1 MEEKVPFTSC
11 QKELWLASQASRY
24 EYTETTIWARF
35 IVDNAVVPEIFEE
48 AIRRSL
54 SHTTLLSASL
64 CETDEAPY
72 FVMGSYTE
80 PDFRYHDVSGEA
92 DPDAAEAA
100 LVEAFFEEP
109 VEDRLIRHMV
119 VRTGPELCI
128 IVVKSSHLILDG
140 MGMMFHMAFL
150 GDLYTALIHG
160 QEPDLGA
167 PCSSLAAYQEDQAH
181 LASARFEKDMAFWT
195 QHLEGVQE
203 KRVFRPRPGHPD
215 LLGHTRHK
223 RYEIDADVSRDI
235 DEALTRF
242 HTTPAVYFAALHAL
256 FVGFLCDEKHVVVQT
271 PVGFGER
278 RVYARRQG
286 AQIGMPPLALNLD
299 RFASF
304 PQLIDEIAQQNGLFF
319 RHVRT
324 PYQLAMRQMKNRDF
338 SAIADTF
345 INFLPN
351 TPGGTPDFKIRV
363 MSQRHSEREA
373 VLFGTMVLLDPHTH
387 CFSLTVRSSVNHLSE
402 RDVERYVK
410 RFAHVTRQ
418 LLAGVELPDLDF
430 LLEEEA
436 AELAVWQQGESRPY
450 PIQTLPELFDAV
462 AARCGDRPAIRDE
475 HGQTLSYAQ
484 VAENSRRAATWLNG
498 QGIAKGDVVAVLAE
512 RTSDLA
518 EIVLGIQ
525 RVGAIYLPVDPKA
538 PAERLAYILADAG
551 AKIQVSLGQAAY
563 GALPMAPL
571 APVAAATDGAYLIY
585 TSGSTGK
592 PKGVLA
598 PHGGFANMIQG
609 QIECFGVKPSDHVLL
624 FAPPVFDASLSE
636 MFMALLSGACLYPV
650 SDPLKN
656 APWDLK
662 RYMAEQRVSVVTF
675 PPSYLSLFERE
686 PFEHLGVLITAGEA
700 PIADDALHYAKSL
713 RYFNAYGPTETCVC
727 ASLTEVAPD
736 ARLPLGV
743 GRPLPNLT
751 VSIRGADR
759 KPLPAGIV
767 GEVWVSGPGVAL
779 GYHNN
784 PELTERRFVVL
795 PDRADGPSYA
805 TGDLAQW
812 SEDGQILLVGR
823 ADDQVK
829 VRGNRVEL
837 GEVAYLL
844 ERHEG
849 VAQAA
854 VLDVKGRDG
863 QTELAAFVVLRA
875 GTTLDATIDWSR
887 DHLPSYMVPTAWQ
900 QLDAMPV
907 STTGKIDRKALKR
920 RAESR
925 SGDAGRMAAEAND
938 LRLLPLCRRIL
949 GQDYDPAVNFFA
961 QGGDSLKG
969 MRLLRDILK
978 TFNVSIPFRL
988 FAACN
993 NLFELEKLLQAENAG
1008 SSSAVSVD
1016 RAPLNP
1022 GQFQIWAFQQANERS
1037 IDYNMPLLLEVRGP
1051 RADDFVTA
1059 LNAAINEQELFACTI
1074 GGDIDDPYF
1083 AHDPKACI
1091 KVRTLSLSHAEDAR
1105 AFFDTQIHTPFDL
1118 TREAPVRLLAVRLPD
1133 SVQILL
1139 LIHHIVGDGETV
1151 DLLLRNALGRLG
1163 RETSAKGLL
1172 ATQADY
1178 CQREQSYRQSPA
1190 WAEDAVYWRQLL
1202 DPPLP
1207 RLTQASQRHGA
1218 MEPFLLSAGQVNGLE
1233 KLARDNGTTLLPC
1246 FVALLARRL
1255 GQVFARDEM
1264 LIGVPVGLRES
1275 QADFNAAGFY
1285 VNTLPLRLSSA
1296 RADSLGD
1303 SVAKAAEAFREA
1315 LVHSRHRVAATPE
1328 ILATHATSAP
1338 IEGPGVAARRLPL
1351 ELRASKFA
1359 ASFILQTGE
1368 NAGIYL
1374 EYDRGL
1380 IPDAAAL
1387 LAQLAHDIDRA
1398 IGLEAPAR
1406 LPAQILSEAWRD
1418 ILHCAE
1424 APTEDSDFFKEG
1436 GESIKA
1442 IQITGFLHR
1451 HGLTCLTAPDFMR
1464 TPRFGDLCRALND
1477 APATAVPHA
1486 PAEYAPIL
1494 PGQTVPLLP
1503 FQRHFIRTH
1512 AEHWQCCYMMLPME
1526 IDASVPVATI
1536 EGWLAG
1542 LPACHQ
1548 ALRMAFGPTHALML
1562 EQPRPVRLHR
1572 AAFGADLSLT
1582 EIFRAAARAIIA
1594 TLDPTDGR
1602 TLGVALYEQGERRY
1616 LLAIGHHMALDVL
1629 SMEVLRR
1636 SFVQYL
1642 RNGQPAPE
1650 VHGVATRALH
1660 IQTLVETGDFPSA
1673 DDLAFW
1679 GEICAAPRGVLVG
1692 IGTQDD
1698 DDPRPPRSRDA
1709 FTAEI
1714 RGYRPE
1720 QTNSVLCDMLAALAT
1735 GLHGMGQRE
1744 AISVALESHGR
1755 DERLPGLDVSGA
1767 MGWFTAICPMPLAP
1781 ARSCAEARRQ
1791 LFPWLRDHFN
1801 PADCN
1806 AYVYLRDQDPER
1818 FDRPTQITFNY
1829 LGKHDSWKDSGAAS
1843 LMTTAGPGM
1852 LPEFLDPNSEPDSP
1866 IEITIFLDGEGTM
1879 QVGVYYNPRLL
1890 SEQWVRALFD
1900 AWHAAIRTLPGFMP
1914 DEQRDALCAA
1924 SGTRGQEIERIV
1936 LPDLC
1941 HEPILY
1947 QSLLPG
1953 RKVYAQQIDLYL
1965 RGAIDEFRLARAW
1978 PRVIDRH
1985 ESLRSLFPML
1995 HDGAF
2000 HRVVRQQAR
2009 TSVECH
2015 DLSHLAPDDARA
2027 TLQDLLEAR
2036 RERPLDLQKGPLLT
2050 AQIVRL
2056 DADTVVMSWHFH
2068 HVLMDGWCM
2077 GILLGEMLALQADVP
2092 QPLPAPFDLSAY
2104 SEWRALFDENQARA
2118 YWTSLLDGFL
2128 PLTGVG
2134 AKPLPPG
2141 DRDPE
2146 TLTMVLDEAVCTA
2159 LKARAQRHAVTLSVL
2174 IQTVW
2179 AMVLGALNDGRRD
2192 VVFGIVSS
2200 GRPAELPGIDR
2211 AVGLFI
2217 QTLPVRIGWRD
2228 GDTLADILA
2237 RVKPQSPQQM
2247 RHGYLPLAEM
2257 GKDLIDHVIAF
2268 ENYPLNS
2275 HYNGDTVELFDIKG
2289 YEKDPYPLGIS
2300 VTTRDVLDVRFRY
2313 DPVRLEREQVQD
2325 LSDRLAA
2332 LLLRVA
2338 EDDDAEAAA
2347 LETLAAKRAPAH
2359 AAPVASPRRAEPRPE
2374 APMAPQSS
2382 SAEGAEIR
2390 QAVRDCYESALGCEI
2405 GSIDDDFFD
2414 LGGHS
2419 LKAMR
2424 LLAQL
2429 HQRLSVDIGIEDI
2442 MAHPSVRKLSELIL
2456 AAGRRNAINIPRV
2469 STAGSHAL
2477 SSAQRRIWF
2486 LQHLHDD
2493 DRVYRI
2499 PFAARLDGPIDPD
2512 RLQQA
2517 LRLLEERHDALRL
2530 RVSTEAP
2537 EQHLAP
2543 PGGLRLEVH
2552 DGPYDDAM
2560 DGLSVRLGVDNP
2572 LVRVALYR
2580 PTDPAPVLLIAFH
2593 HILFDGWSA
2602 EIVTREL
2609 NDAYDAVCAG
2619 KSPDWHPLR
2628 LDYLSYVAWDAN
2640 RDIPAAQQQIAA
2652 LRPLPERLALPLDF
2666 TRPATQSFD
2675 GKVVTLDL
2683 GAARGQ
2689 ALKRWATEAETTP
2702 FTLLL
2707 ALVKAFLFR
2716 HTGQSDLIVGY
2727 PSANREITETQDLV
2741 GLFANTLVVRTH
2753 FDPEQDFDQLLA
2765 DCHHGV
2771 QTALAAQDY
2780 PFERL
2785 IEDVGAPRDA
2795 SRNPLFDVFVS
2806 LEDASWS
2813 AWDRAPLRMEP
2824 VALPHHSAKFDL
2836 SFYFREQ
2843 ADGGYLVDIE
2853 YATALFR
2860 ESTIR
2865 AMGERLATL
2874 TDAALRRDR
2883 TPVSRLALLPAHEQ
2897 ALLASFNAT
2906 HEAFDLEGDA
2916 DRRFRLQCRRTPD
2929 ATALI
2934 EADGTRW
2941 NYAEFD
2947 REVERLAARLQG
2959 LGIGHGD
2966 PVGVCF
2972 PRSRDMM
2979 VAIYAVLRR
2988 GAVYVPLAENLPEE
3002 RLRAMLDD
3010 LGYPPIVCAD
3020 SHKARLETL
3029 GLRAITPTPDTNDT
3043 AATDPSKA
3051 VGDSLAY
3058 VIFTSGS
3065 TGRPKGVAIEH
3076 RSLANRLLWMQG
3088 RFPIGSGDVILQK
3101 TTVSFDVSVW
3111 ELLWWSWNGAAVALL
3126 EPGAEKDP
3134 ARIVQAIERHG
3145 VTVVHFVPS
3154 MLRAFL
3160 DYLEAY
3166 AGTVDRLRSL
3176 KTVFASGEALPRE
3189 LVAHFNALLDADLH
3203 NLYGPTEAAIDVSW
3217 QPCRETPAENEAVAI
3232 GKPVANTRLYLLD
3245 RLGQPVP
3252 VGVTGEIHIAG
3263 VQVARGYVNNRALTD
3278 ERFTAD
3284 PFQPGERMYRTG
3296 DLGRWCEDGC
3306 VEYLGRNDDQVK
3318 VRGFRIELGE
3328 VEVALLR
3335 CEGVAQAVVRPWRVG
3350 DGDGDALEAF
3360 VLPKPGA
3367 RLSAQAIRSGLL
3379 AMVPDYMCPSRFLR
3393 IDEIPLTPS
3402 GKVDRKALM
3411 GLPLDGDAVAPAA
3424 SAETATEVRVRAL
3437 WQQVMPE
3444 VHPGIDQ
3451 GFFDAGGNSLLLVRL
3466 QTLLERHWPG
3476 LFTLAG
3482 LFSDST
3488 IKAQAARI
3496 DRRETAPAH
3505 AEAPAADQADANGA
3519 VAIVGMAVRFGD
3531 YEDYDR
3537 FWRDLANAT
3546 DLTTEMPERRRAETR
3561 QLLEAAGLDFDPAR
3575 LREAAYLSDVSSF
3588 DYRRFGLSPN
3598 DASLLDPWQRLFLDT
3613 ALRALDDAG
3622 YGGAALQDRK
3632 VGTFVGASPL
3642 RLFQNAVTRAFPDQ
3656 AEQVYLLNV
3665 PSNVVARL
3673 SHIKNWSGPAAMVDT
3688 ACSSSLTALHEA
3700 CRSLRNGECE
3710 AALVGGAHIIDLP
3723 LKGEQTF
3730 TIETASGRTRTFDAA
3745 ADGVGAG
3752 EGAAVFLLK
3761 RLDRALADHDPIH
3774 AVILGSAVNQDGKAS
3789 SMAAPNPEAQARV
3802 VAEAARAAG
3811 IGLERIDLFEAH
3823 GTATA
3828 LGDPVEIDALG
3839 RAFALSG
3846 QTPTAKAPI
3855 GSVKG
3860 NLGHLDA
3867 AAGAAGLAKAVLCL
3881 QRGQAAPQPHF
3892 QRPNPHIDFARAPV
3906 EVARDLRP
3914 LRPSAQP
3921 WHAGV
3926 SAFGLS
3932 GVNAHV
3938 VLSGPTAEP
3947 FPEDD
3952 GRWLCLPFSTP
3963 DEASLATYAADIL
3976 DAVRAHPAWPLHA
3989 IAATLIDGRDALPTR
4004 AVLLARSRDELI
4016 DRLAQGLTPVGGV
4029 KRQGATVAAGGW
4041 TEREAAE
4048 RVGQAFLSGQGLGWP
4063 EDRPLHRLH
4072 LPPTPLARVRLWPR
4086 FPARFLSAPMD
4097 TPAGQAF
4104 AVAID
4109 RDDFWPLAEHRIG
4122 GVPTLV
4128 GMGVLD
4134 LIGAAVP
4141 HEPLQIDD
4149 LRWQKPL
4156 SRDGDSRATLLVA
4169 PAEDDG
4175 AASRIALQH
4184 GRGERWS
4191 VAVSATARPA
4201 SSGSAA
4207 RLDLDRLRQGL
4218 RPDTE
4223 EGPAS
4228 AIAVS
4233 ARWQCR
4239 EALWRD
4245 ADGTEL
4251 LGRLVL
4257 PSAFADDLTRFRW
4270 HPAMVDVAASL
4281 ALYGRA
4287 GFVPAACRSARLYR
4301 PLPARVFAHV
4311 TVTERSDRAIGADCR
4326 ICDDDGQVLVELLG
4340 LLFLAL
4346 APAAP
4351 GPEETGARLHRLIWE
4366 PMTTLSG
4373 SPRTAEATLLLD
4385 DGDGQDPL
4393 TLALERQATSRR
4405 PLPRRAEDRQAVA
4418 SAVAAQGIRRL
4429 VYRSA
4434 ADEQPWE
4441 LPDLLRRI
4449 ARAGLTQP
4457 LHVTAVAPV
4466 PADPQGSLTAGPVL
4480 CLPLEEPAIAAGL
4493 ACLDAVTGK
4502 AAEALAASLGT
4513 VTGVY
4518 RIDDGGTLSCQRLTP
4533 VGEAPARPAATIR
4546 ADLGAV
4552 VISGGLGGMGLTLAE
4567 QIHRRTGAA
4576 VVLLHRREA
4585 PPADLPFAAY
4595 RCDVAD
4601 RTEVARTFAA
4611 IRREIGPIQGVIH
4624 AAGVAGD
4631 GYLATRTE
4639 NEYRAVL
4646 APKTEGTRNLH
4657 DETLNDGLSFFVLAS
4672 SRTALTGAPGQ
4683 SDYAAANAYLN
4694 AFAAYRHGLGLP
4706 ATALCWNTW
4715 AKVGM
4720 AARHGIGVGSGT
4732 SSLFD
4737 PEHAFDLLS
4746 AALASGDDRL
4756 AVAMPGETV
4765 ATWRSAQ
4772 AQNETAAP
4780 PAAPAPAT
4788 DRRRAEILE
4797 ILRDGLGYDATPSP
4811 DDDFFD
4817 LGGDSIAAT
4826 QIISRITQGLG
4837 IPATVT
4843 DLMESRSLGEFLDR
4857 LTAGTEAPPVAPA
4870 LPVAPPMDKY
4880 PVGREQLAI
4889 LYADAVNDGGLGFN
4903 LPVFMVMPDDLDR
4916 DRLEA
4921 AIAALIRRH
4930 EVLRTSFC
4938 DFEAERPNM
4947 IVHPFEGFTLE
4958 EIRLP
4963 DLADKDA
4970 LIAPFD
4976 LRRETGFRAKLLRP
4990 DGGPAV
4996 LYLDVHHALADG
5008 RTMSLLNADLY
5019 KLYHGLPLAPVD
5031 AQQKDLA
5038 WAEITQPDAEAK
5050 RYWQNLYAGDLPV
5063 LDLPAQHIRPAIH
5076 SGRGAL
5082 HEFALS
5088 ADLVQAINTLARREK
5103 MTNYHVVLS
5112 AWTIL
5117 AASYAQRDDLVIGVS
5132 VDGRG
5137 LALNASGMMA
5147 SLLPLRLRVAPG
5159 QTARDLLR
5167 HCRDRSNEAMK
5178 HRAYVLNDLL
5188 MDLKPQARPERSPL
5202 SEIILSYMN
5211 FEFGDGEH
5219 ALFETLR
5226 FDKRA
5231 SKTDLSIFASDT
5243 GTEIGFALEYYADLF
5258 SAEDIRRMADDLI
5271 EVLSDLTGLDPDR
5284 PLSLRWRASAKAEL
5298 GRIETVVDEGRHGR
5312 VVGLARRASVS
5323 EAAVLLAAFT
5333 GLMAR
5338 VQNATQLA
5346 VALPGRE
5353 TARFALGDDT
5363 EFDDLLRAA
5372 EAALTARAGTPASPP
5387 AEAASL
5393 AFSWRDGGDDG
5404 AETKAGLTCQVEVRD
5419 KRLAVR
5425 FLFDARQ
5432 HDEQTARNWLGY
5444 FDRFLDGVTKE
5455 ISA

>member
-1 MEEKVPFTSC
+1 MEETVPLTSC

-24 EYTETTIWARF
+24 EYAETTIWARF
-35 IVDNAVVPEIFEE
+35 IVDDAVIPAIFEE

-54 SHTTLLSASL
+54 RHTTLLSASL
-64 CETDEAPY
+64 CETDETPY
-72 FVMGSYTE
+72 FVMGSHPE
-80 PDFRYHDVSGEA
+80 PDFRYRDVSGEA

-100 LVEAFFEEP
+100 LEDAFFEEP

-128 IVVKSSHLILDG
+128 ILVKSSHLILDG

-150 GDLYTALIHG
+150 GDIYTALIHG
-160 QEPDLGA
+160 REPDLGE
-167 PCSSLAAYQEDQAH
+167 PCSSLAAYEEDQAH
-181 LASARFEKDMAFWT
+181 LSSARFDKDMAFWER
-195 QHLEGVQE
+195 HLECLQE
-203 KRVFRPRPGHPD
+203 KRIFRPRPGHPD
-215 LLGHTRHK
+215 LLGQTRHK
-223 RYEIDADVSRDI
+223 RYELDADVSRDI
-235 DEALTRF
+235 DAALARF
-242 HTTPAVYFAALHAL
+242 HTSPAVYFAALHAL
-256 FVGFLCDEKHVVVQT
+256 FVGFLCDEKNVVVQT

-278 RVYARRQG
+278 RIYARRQG
-286 AQIGMPPLALNLD
+286 AQIGMPPLALDLG
-299 RFASF
+299 RFDSF

-319 RHVRT
+319 RHIRT
-324 PYQLAMRQMKNRDF
+324 PYQLAMRRMANRDF

-363 MSQRHSEREA
+363 MSQRHSAREP
-373 VLFGTMVLLDPHTH
+373 VLFGTMVLQDPHTH
-387 CFSLTVRSSVNHLSE
+387 CFSLTVRSSANHLSE
-402 RDVERYVK
+402 QDVERYVK

-418 LLAGVELPDLDF
+418 LLAGVDLADLDF

-436 AELAVWQQGESRPY
+436 AELALWQQGERRPY
-450 PIQTLPELFDAV
+450 PILTLPELFDAV
-462 AARCGDRPAIRDE
+462 AARFGDRAAVRDE
-475 HGQTLSYAQ
+475 QGATLSYARL
-484 VAENSRRAATWLNG
+484 AENSRRAATWLTG
-498 QGIAKGDVVAVLAE
+498 QGVAKGDVVAVLAE
-512 RTSDLA
+512 RTPDLA
-518 EIVLGIQ
+518 EIVLGIL
-525 RVGAIYLPVDPKA
+525 RVGAVYLPVDPKA
-538 PAERLAYILADAG
+538 PADRLAYILADSS
-551 AKIQVSLGQAAY
+551 AKIRVPLGQPAY
-563 GALPMAPL
+563 GELPMAPL
-571 APVAAATDGAYLIY
+571 APVAAPTDAAYLIY

-609 QIECFGVKPSDHVLL
+609 QIERFGVEPSDRVLL

-650 SDPLKN
+650 SDSLKN

-662 RYMAEQRVSVVTF
+662 RYMAEQRISVVTF

-686 PFEHLGVLITAGEA
+686 PFEHLGVLITAGEP

-727 ASLTEVAPD
+727 ATLAEIAAD
-736 ARLPLGV
+736 ARPPLGV

-751 VSIRGADR
+751 VSVRGVDR

-767 GEVWVSGPGVAL
+767 GEVWVGGPGVAL

-812 SEDGQILLVGR
+812 SEDGEILLVGR

-844 ERHEG
+844 ERSEG
-849 VAQAA
+849 IAQAA
-854 VLDVKGRDG
+854 VLDIKGRDDR
-863 QTELAAFVVLRA
+863 TELAAFVVLRA
-875 GTTLDATIDWSR
+875 DTTLDAAIDWSR
-887 DHLPSYMVPTAWQ
+887 DHLPSYMVPTVWR
-900 QLDAMPV
+900 QLDAMPLG
-907 STTGKIDRKALKR
+907 STGKIDRNALKR
-920 RAESR
+920 QAESR
-925 SGDAGRMAAEAND
+925 SGDARRTASGADD
-938 LRLLPLCRRIL
+938 LRLLPVCRRIL
-949 GQDYDPAVNFFA
+949 GKDYDPAVNFFA

-969 MRLLRDILK
+969 MRLLREIRK
-978 TFNVSIPFRL
+978 AFGVAIPFRL

-993 NLFELEKLLQAENAG
+993 DLFELEKLLQTEDSEVRAAI
-1008 SSSAVSVD
+1008 SLD

-1022 GQFQIWAFQQANERS
+1022 GQFQIWAYQQANDRA

-1059 LNAAINEQELFACTI
+1059 LTAAVNEQELFSCTI

-1083 AHDPKACI
+1083 ARDPKSRI
-1091 KVRTLSLSHAEDAR
+1091 EVRTLSLSREDAP
-1105 AFFDTQIHTPFDL
+1105 AFFDEQIHTPFDL

-1133 SVQILL
+1133 SVQVLL
-1139 LIHHIVGDGETV
+1139 LIHHIVGDGETI
-1151 DLLLRNALGRLG
+1151 DLLLRNALGRLD
-1163 RETSAKGLL
+1163 RQASTRGLL
-1172 ATQADY
+1172 ATQADS
-1178 CQREQSYRQSPA
+1178 CVRERSYRRSPD
-1190 WAEDAVYWRQLL
+1190 WGEDAVYWRERL
-1202 DPPLP
+1202 DPPVP
-1207 RLTQASQRHGA
+1207 RLTHATRRHGA
-1218 MEPFLLSAGQVNGLE
+1218 MIPFPLSAARVDGLE
-1233 KLARDNGTTLLPC
+1233 RFARENGTTVLPC
-1246 FVALLARRL
+1246 FVAVLARRL

-1264 LIGVPVGLRES
+1264 LIGVPIGMRES
-1275 QADFNAAGFY
+1275 PAEFNTAGFY
-1285 VNTLPLRLSSA
+1285 VNTLPLRLSSVRTA
-1296 RADSLGD
+1296 NLTE
-1303 SVAKAAEAFREA
+1303 SVAKAAEAFRGA
-1315 LVHSRHRVAATPE
+1315 LAHSRHRVAATPE
-1328 ILATHATSAP
+1328 ILATHTVSAP
-1338 IEGPGVAARRLPL
+1338 IEGPGVAAERLPL

-1374 EYDRGL
+1374 EYDRDL

-1387 LAQLAHDIDRA
+1387 LEQLARDIDQA
-1398 IGLEAPAR
+1398 IGLDAPAR
-1406 LPAQILSEAWRD
+1406 LPSEILTEAWCD
-1418 ILHCAE
+1418 ILHCSE

-1442 IQITGFLHR
+1442 IQITGLLHR
-1451 HGLTCLTAPDFMR
+1451 HGLTRLTAPDFMR

-1477 APATAVPHA
+1477 APVAAAPQA
-1486 PAEYAPIL
+1486 PAVYAPIP
-1494 PGQTVPLLP
+1494 PGRTVPLLP

-1512 AEHWQCCYMMLPME
+1512 AEQWLGCHMMLPME
-1526 IDASVPVATI
+1526 IDTGVPVATV

-1548 ALRMAFGPTHALML
+1548 ALRMAFGPTQAVML
-1562 EQPRPVRLHR
+1562 AQPRPVRLHR
-1572 AAFGADLSLT
+1572 AAFGADVPLT

-1642 RNGQPAPE
+1642 RSGRPSPE

-1660 IQTLVETGDFPSA
+1660 MQALVETGRFPSA
-1673 DDLAFW
+1673 EDHAFW
-1679 GEICAAPRGVLVG
+1679 ADICAAPQGVLVG
-1692 IGTQDD
+1692 LAPREDD
-1698 DDPRPPRSRDA
+1698 RRPARGRDS
-1709 FTAEI
+1709 FVTEI

-1720 QTNSVLCDMLAALAT
+1720 QTNSVLCDMLASLAA
-1735 GLHGMGQRE
+1735 GLHRIGQRE

-1781 ARSCAEARRQ
+1781 SRSCSEARRRV
-1791 LFPWLRDHFN
+1791 FSWLRDHFN

-1806 AYVYLRDQDPER
+1806 AYVYLRDQDPVR

-1829 LGKHDSWKDSGAAS
+1829 LGKHDSWAESGAAS
-1843 LMTTAGPGM
+1843 LMTTASPGM
-1852 LPEFLDPNSEPDSP
+1852 IPELLDPASEPDSP
-1866 IEITIFLDGEGTM
+1866 VEITIFLDGEGTL
-1879 QVGVYYNPRLL
+1879 QVGIYYNPRLL
-1890 SEQWVRALFD
+1890 SEHWVRTLFD

-1914 DEQRDALCAA
+1914 DEQRDALYAA
-1924 SGTRGQEIERIV
+1924 CGVGGEEIERIV
-1936 LPDLC
+1936 LPDPC

-1953 RKVYAQQIDLYL
+1953 RKVYTQQINLFL
-1965 RGAIDEFRLARAW
+1965 RGPIDEFRLAQAW
-1978 PRVIDRH
+1978 PRVVNRH

-2000 HRVVRQQAR
+2000 HRVVRHQAR

-2015 DLSHLAPDDARA
+2015 DLSHLAADDSRA
-2027 TLQDLLEAR
+2027 ILKDLLEAR

-2056 DADTVVMSWHFH
+2056 DAETVVMSWYFH

-2077 GILLGEMLALQADVP
+2077 GILLDEMLALQADAP
-2092 QPLPAPFDLSAY
+2092 KPLPKPFDLSDY
-2104 SEWRALFDENQARA
+2104 SEWRLHFDEDAARA
-2118 YWTSLLDGFL
+2118 YWASLLDGF
-2128 PLTGVG
+2128 PAPTGVG
-2134 AKPLPPG
+2134 GRSVPPG

-2146 TLTMVLDEAVCTA
+2146 ILTLALDEPVCAA
-2159 LKARAQRHAVTLSVL
+2159 LKARARQHGVTLSVL
-2174 IQTVW
+2174 IEAVW
-2179 AMVLGALNDGRRD
+2179 GVVLGALNGGRRD
-2192 VVFGIVSS
+2192 VVFGIVSA

-2217 QTLPVRIGWRD
+2217 QSIPVRVRWQD
-2228 GDTLADILA
+2228 GDTLADMLA
-2237 RVKPQSPQQM
+2237 RLKPQSQQQM
-2247 RHGYLPLAEM
+2247 RYGYLQLAEI
-2257 GKDLIDHVIAF
+2257 GKDLIDHAIAF

-2275 HYNGDTVELFDIKG
+2275 HYLGGTVELFDVQG
-2289 YEKDPYPLGIS
+2289 YEKGPYPLGIS
-2300 VTTRDVLDVRFRY
+2300 VIARDVIDVRFCY
-2313 DPVRLEREQVQD
+2313 DPVRLEREQVQE

-2332 LLLRVA
+2332 LLRRVA
-2338 EDDDAEAAA
+2338 EDDDAGAAA
-2347 LETLAAKRAPAH
+2347 LETLAAGRTLAQ
-2359 AAPVASPRRAEPRPE
+2359 AAPVAVPPPAEALRETAAEPQP
-2374 APMAPQSS
+2374 SS
-2382 SAEGAEIR
+2382 DDDAEIR
-2390 QAVRDCYESALGCEI
+2390 QVVQDCYESALDCKI
-2405 GSIDDDFFD
+2405 GSIDDDFFL

-2424 LLAQL
+2424 VLAQL
-2429 HQRLSVDIGIEDI
+2429 HQRLSADIGIEDI
-2442 MAHPSVRKLSELIL
+2442 LAHSSIRKLSERIL
-2456 AAGRRNAINIPRV
+2456 AARRCSTAVIPRV
-2469 STAGSHAL
+2469 STEGSHAL
-2477 SSAQRRIWF
+2477 SPAQRRIWF

-2499 PFAARLDGPIDPD
+2499 PFAARLAGPVDPE

-2530 RVSTEAP
+2530 RVSVEAP

-2552 DGPYDDAM
+2552 DGPGDDAV
-2560 DGLSVRLGVDNP
+2560 DELRIPLGIDNP

-2580 PTDPAPVLLIAFH
+2580 PDDPAPMLLIAFH
-2593 HILFDGWSA
+2593 HIMFDGWSA
-2602 EIVTREL
+2602 EILTREL
-2609 NDAYDAVCAG
+2609 NDAYEAVGSG
-2619 KSPDWHPLR
+2619 KSPDWQPLH

-2640 RDIPAAQQQIAA
+2640 RIVPAARQQIEA

-2666 TRPATQSFD
+2666 TRPAAQSFD
-2675 GKVVTLDL
+2675 GKVITLDL
-2683 GAARGQ
+2683 DATRGQ
-2689 ALKRWATEAETTP
+2689 ALKHWAAEAETTA

-2716 HTGQSDLIVGY
+2716 HTGQSDLIVGC
-2727 PSANREITETQDLV
+2727 PSANREIAETQSLV
-2741 GLFANTLVVRTH
+2741 GLFANTVVVRTR
-2753 FDPEQDFDQLLA
+2753 FDPDQDFDRLLA
-2765 DCHHGV
+2765 TCHRGV

-2795 SRNPLFDVFVS
+2795 ARNPLFDVFVS
-2806 LEDASWS
+2806 LEDAAW
-2813 AWDRAPLRMEP
+2813 AVWDRAPLGMEP
-2824 VALPHHSAKFDL
+2824 IPLPHQSAKFDL
-2836 SFYFREQ
+2836 SFYFRER
-2843 ADGGYLVDIE
+2843 ADGGYRVDIE

-2865 AMGERLATL
+2865 TMGERLATL
-2874 TDAALRRDR
+2874 ADAALRRDR
-2883 TPVSRLALLPAHEQ
+2883 TPVARLGLLPAHEQ

-2906 HEAFDLEGDA
+2906 REACDLEGDA
-2916 DRRFRLQCRRTPD
+2916 DRRFRRQCLRTPD

-2941 NYAEFD
+2941 TYAQFD
-2947 REVERLAARLQG
+2947 RMVERLAARLQG
-2959 LGIGHGD
+2959 FGIGHGD

-2988 GAVYVPLAENLPEE
+2988 GAVYVPLAENLPEA

-3010 LGYPPIVCAD
+3010 LGQAPIVCAEGNR
-3020 SHKARLETL
+3020 ARLEAL
-3029 GLRAITPTPDTNDT
+3029 GLAAITPPEDGADDA
-3043 AATDPSKA
+3043 AATDPSEA

-3076 RSLANRLLWMQG
+3076 RSLANRLLWMQS
-3088 RFPIGSGDVILQK
+3088 RFPIGVGDVVLQK

-3111 ELLWWSWNGAAVALL
+3111 ELLWWSWTGAAVALL
-3126 EPGAEKDP
+3126 DPGAEKDP
-3134 ARIVQAIERHG
+3134 ARIVRAVERHG

-3160 DYLEAY
+3160 DHLEAY
-3166 AGTVDRLRSL
+3166 AGTADRLRSL

-3189 LVAHFNALLDADLH
+3189 LVARFNAMLNADLH
-3203 NLYGPTEAAIDVSW
+3203 NLYGPTEATIDVSW
-3217 QPCRETPAENEAVAI
+3217 QPCRETPAENRAVAI
-3232 GKPVANTRLYLLD
+3232 GRPIANTRLYLLD

-3263 VQVARGYVNNRALTD
+3263 VQVARGYVNRKALTD
-3278 ERFTAD
+3278 ASFTAD

-3335 CEGVAQAVVRPWRVG
+3335 CEGIAQAVVRPWRV
-3350 DGDGDALEAF
+3350 GDGDALEAF

-3379 AMVPDYMCPSRFLR
+3379 AMVPDYMCPSRFLLA
-3393 IDEIPLTPS
+3393 DEIPLTPS
-3402 GKVDRKALM
+3402 GKADRKNLV
-3411 GLPLDGDAVAPAA
+3411 GHPLDGVSGAVAPT
-3424 SAETATEVRVRAL
+3424 AESATEVRVRAL

-3444 VHPGIDQ
+3444 VHPGVEQ
-3451 GFFDAGGNSLLLVRL
+3451 GFFDAGGNSLLLVQL
-3466 QTLLERHWPG
+3466 HALMERHWPR

-3482 LFSDST
+3482 LFSDSS

-3496 DRRETAPAH
+3496 DRRRAAPAP
-3505 AEAPAADQADANGA
+3505 AEAPAASDAA

-3531 YEDYDR
+3531 YEDCDR
-3537 FWRDLANAT
+3537 FWRDLASAT
-3546 DLTTEMPERRRAETR
+3546 DLTTQMPERRRAETR
-3561 QLLEAAGLDFDPAR
+3561 QLFEAAGLEFDPAR
-3575 LREAAYLSDVSSF
+3575 IREAAYLADVSSF

-3598 DASLLDPWQRLFLDT
+3598 DAGLLDPWQRLFLDT

-3622 YGGAALQDRK
+3622 YGGASLQDRK

-3642 RLFQNAVTRAFPDQ
+3642 RLFQNAATRAFPDQ
-3656 AEQVYLLNV
+3656 AEQIYLLNV

-3688 ACSSSLTALHEA
+3688 ACSSSLTALHQA

-3710 AALVGGAHIIDLP
+3710 AALVGGAHIVDLP
-3723 LKGEQTF
+3723 LKGERTF
-3730 TIETASGRTRTFDAA
+3730 TIEAASGRTRTFDAD

-3761 RLDRALADHDPIH
+3761 RLDRAVADHDPIH

-3802 VAEAARAAG
+3802 IAEAARSAG
-3811 IGLERIDLFEAH
+3811 IGLDEIDLFEAH

-3828 LGDPVEIDALG
+3828 LGDPIEIEALS

-3846 QTPTAKAPI
+3846 ATPTTKAPI

-3892 QRPNPHIDFARAPV
+3892 RQPNPHIDFDRAPV
-3906 EVARDLRP
+3906 RVARELQP
-3914 LRPSAQP
+3914 LPPSARP
-3921 WHAGV
+3921 WRAGV

-3938 VLSGPTAEP
+3938 VLSGPTAES
-3947 FPEDD
+3947 FPDDD
-3952 GRWLCLPFSTP
+3952 GRWLCLPFSAP
-3963 DEASLATYAADIL
+3963 DEASLAAYAADIL
-3976 DAVRAHPAWPLHA
+3976 DAVRAHPGWPLHA
-3989 IAATLIDGRDALPTR
+3989 IAATLIAGRDALPTR
-4004 AVLLARSRDELI
+4004 AAVVARSRDELI
-4016 DRLAQGLTPVGGV
+4016 DRLAEGPTPAANV
-4029 KRQGATVAAGGW
+4029 KRRSATVAAGGW
-4041 TEREAAE
+4041 AERDAAE
-4048 RVGQAFLSGQGLGWP
+4048 RAAQAFLSGQSLGWP
-4063 EDRPLHRLH
+4063 EDRPLYRLH
-4072 LPPTPLARVRLWPR
+4072 LPPTPLARVPLWPR
-4086 FPARFLSAPMD
+4086 FPARLLSDPLD

-4104 AVAID
+4104 TVAID
-4109 RDDFWPLAEHRIG
+4109 REDFWPVAEHRVG
-4122 GVPTLV
+4122 GIPTLV
-4128 GMGVLD
+4128 GMGVLE
-4134 LIGAAVP
+4134 LIAAAVP
-4141 HEPLQIDD
+4141 HDPLQIDD
-4149 LRWQKPL
+4149 LRWQKL
-4156 SRDGDSRATLLVA
+4156 LTAEDGSRATLLVA
-4169 PAEDDG
+4169 HAAEGDG
-4175 AASRIALQH
+4175 NAARVALH
-4184 GRGERWS
+4184 HCRGDRWN
-4191 VAVSATARPA
+4191 VAVSATAMPA
-4201 SSGSAA
+4201 SARAGA
-4207 RLDLDRLRQGL
+4207 RLDLGRLRQGL
-4218 RPDTE
+4218 RPVTE
-4223 EGPAS
+4223 EGPTS
-4228 AIAVS
+4228 AIAVG
-4233 ARWQCR
+4233 ARWDCR
-4239 EALWRD
+4239 EALWCD
-4245 ADGTEL
+4245 PEGTEL

-4257 PSAFADDLTRFRW
+4257 PPAFADDLTRFRW

-4281 ALYGRA
+4281 ALYGRS
-4287 GFVPAACRSARLYR
+4287 GFVPAACRSVRLYR

-4311 TVTERSDRAIGADCR
+4311 TVTERSDLTIGADCR
-4326 ICDDDGQVLVELLG
+4326 ICDDDGQILVELLG
-4340 LLFLAL
+4340 LLFLTA
-4346 APAAP
+4346 APATSHP
-4351 GPEETGARLHRLIWE
+4351 KETGADLHRLVWE
-4366 PMTTLSG
+4366 PMNVPSG
-4373 SPRTAEATLLLD
+4373 VPRTAGSLLLLD
-4385 DGDGQDPL
+4385 DGENRDPL
-4393 TLALERQATSRR
+4393 TLALESQASSRR

-4418 SAVAAQGIRRL
+4418 GAVVAQGIRRIA
-4429 VYRSA
+4429 YRTA
-4434 ADEQPWE
+4434 ADEQPWW

-4449 ARAGLTQP
+4449 VRAAPTQP
-4457 LHVTAVAPV
+4457 LHVTAIAPF
-4466 PADPQGSLTAGPVL
+4466 PAEPSACLATGPLL
-4480 CLPLEEPAIAAGL
+4480 CLPLEEPAITAGL
-4493 ACLDAVTGK
+4493 AYLEAVTDTT
-4502 AAEALAASLGT
+4502 ADALIASLGEI
-4513 VTGVY
+4513 TGVY
-4518 RIDDGGTLSCQRLTP
+4518 RIDDGGGLSCRRLAAN
-4533 VGEAPARPAATIR
+4533 GEASGRTAIR

-4552 VISGGLGGMGLTLAE
+4552 VISGGTGGIGLTLAG
-4567 QIHRRTGAA
+4567 QIRHRTGAT
-4576 VVLLHRREA
+4576 VVLLHRRESA
-4585 PPADLPFAAY
+4585 PADLPFPTY
-4595 RCDVAD
+4595 RCDVTD
-4601 RTEVARTFAA
+4601 RAEVARTFAA
-4611 IRREIGPIQGVIH
+4611 IRREFGPIQGVIH
-4624 AAGVAGD
+4624 AAGIAGN
-4631 GYLATRTE
+4631 GYLASRTE
-4639 NEYRAVL
+4639 AEYRAVL

-4657 DETLNDGLSFFVLAS
+4657 DETLNDRLSFFVLAS

-4694 AFAAYRHGLGLP
+4694 AFAGYRRRLGLP
-4706 ATALCWNTW
+4706 ATALCWNAW

-4720 AARHGIGVGSGT
+4720 AARHGIAEGAGA

-4737 PEHAFDLLS
+4737 PDQAFDLLS
-4746 AALASGDDRL
+4746 AALASSDELL
-4756 AVAMPGETV
+4756 AVATPEETV

-4772 AQNETAAP
+4772 VKTGAAEP
-4780 PAAPAPAT
+4780 PVASTPAAGQLG
-4788 DRRRAEILE
+4788 DEILE
-4797 ILRDGLGYDATPSP
+4797 ILRDGLGYDATPSR

-4826 QIISRITQGLG
+4826 QIVARITQSLGL
-4837 IPATVT
+4837 PATVAE
-4843 DLMESRSLGEFLDR
+4843 LMESRSLGEFLDR
-4857 LTAGTEAPPVAPA
+4857 VTAGSNAPSAPETP
-4870 LPVAPPMDKY
+4870 PVAPPMEKY

-4889 LYADAVNDGGLGFN
+4889 LYADAANDGGLGFN

-4921 AIAALIRRH
+4921 ALAALIRRH

-4947 IVHPFEGFTLE
+4947 IVHPFDGFTLE
-4958 EIRLP
+4958 EVRLP
-4963 DLADKDA
+4963 DLSGKDA
-4970 LIAPFD
+4970 LITPFD
-4976 LRRETGFRAKLLRP
+4976 LRRERGFRAKLLRP
-4990 DGGPAV
+4990 DVGPAV

-5019 KLYHGLPLAPVD
+5019 KLYHGRPLAPVD

-5038 WAEITQPDAEAK
+5038 WAEITRPDDEAK

-5063 LDLPAQHIRPAIH
+5063 LDLPSQYVRPPIH
-5076 SGRGAL
+5076 TGRGAL

-5088 ADLVQAINTLARREK
+5088 ADLVQAINALARREK

-5112 AWTIL
+5112 AWAIL

-5137 LALNASGMMA
+5137 LALNSAGMMA

-5159 QTARDLLR
+5159 ATMRDLLH
-5167 HCRDRSNEAMK
+5167 HCRDRNNEAMK

-5188 MDLKPQARPERSPL
+5188 MDLKPKARPERSPL

-5211 FEFGDGEH
+5211 FEFGGREDT
-5219 ALFETLR
+5219 LFETLR

-5231 SKTDLSIFASDT
+5231 SKTDLSIFVSDT
-5243 GTEIGFALEYYADLF
+5243 GSEIGFALEYYADLF
-5258 SAEDIRRMADDLI
+5258 DADDIRRMADDLI
-5271 EVLSDLTGLDPDR
+5271 AILADLTGPDPDR
-5284 PLSLRWRASAKAEL
+5284 PLSLRRQASAKADL
-5298 GRIETVVDEGRHGR
+5298 GRIETTIDQARHER
-5312 VVGLARRASVS
+5312 IARLARRASVS
-5323 EAAVLLAAFT
+5323 EAAVLLATFA

-5338 VQNATQLA
+5338 VQNVGLLA
-5346 VALPGRE
+5346 VGLPGGE
-5353 TARFALGDDT
+5353 TARFTLDDAT
-5363 EFDDLLRAA
+5363 EFDDLLRNA
-5372 EAALTARAGTPASPP
+5372 EAALTAHAKPAAADAAG
-5387 AEAASL
+5387 L
-5393 AFSWRDGGDDG
+5393 AFSWRDGADDG
-5404 AETKAGLTCQVEVRD
+5404 EDRADTAAGLACRVEARNG
-5419 KRLAVR
+5419 RLTVR
-5425 FLFDARQ
+5425 FVFDTHL
-5432 HDEQTARNWLGY
+5432 HDEPTVRNWLGY
-5444 FDRFLDGVTKE
+5444 FDHFLDGITEE
-5455 ISA
+5455 ICA